1 MPPEIVRFLC
11 FKSHSAECPH
21 DPVDSFSS
29 WCVSSSCRRVRVFN
43 RPTLPPPPWLWKL
56 RLALSVIVFAFVMLY
71 AITGE
76 RRCSSE
82 DTNT

>member
-1 MPPEIVRFLC
+1 MTLWILSHHGVFRRRAVGSASSTVRRC
-11 FKSHSAECPH
+11 
-21 DPVDSFSS
+21 
-29 WCVSSSCRRVRVFN
+29 
-43 RPTLPPPPWLWKL
+43 PPPWLWKL